1 MIQYLRHPSHSAAR
15 MKRGNVL
22 FKFLRWNGNFAVVG
36 SGGAAADRGRIFCAF
51 EIDLDL
57 SGVPNVESGRGR
69 SRDAEPN
76 ARVPKFQSH
85 ELFCKMTGDT
95 SGCTMIMFG
104 NEWCP
109 LSGTAMP
116 QFFLPTVRLPDTE
129 AVGQTDSPS
138 PSIYA
143 QRTSAAWPRD
153 ALFVDST
160 KNDFRLPAGKK
171 RWPVA

>member
-1 MIQYLRHPSHSAAR
+1 MEISPSSAAAAAR
-15 MKRGNVL
+15 RQI
-22 FKFLRWNGNFAVVG
+22 
-36 SGGAAADRGRIFCAF
+36 GGAFFVPLRSIWICPGFQMWNRG
-51 EIDLDL
+51 E
-57 SGVPNVESGRGR
+57 G
-69 SRDAEPN
+69 SRDAEPK
-76 ARVPKFQSH
+76 ARVPRFQSH

-143 QRTSAAWPRD
+143 QRTSAARPRD